1 MTPWTVARQLRCP
14 WGFPGKESWSGLPF
28 PSPGELPNPGIKPR
42 SFTLQ
47 VDSLPSDPPGKPP
60 LMSPQITSPWLFLV
74 LLFESTKMA
83 VSLEGRDICIY
94 TELIRTARCNAETNI
109 AL

>member
-1 MTPWTVARQLRCP
+1 
-14 WGFPGKESWSGLPF
+14 
-28 PSPGELPNPGIKPR
+28 
-42 SFTLQ
+42 
-47 VDSLPSDPPGKPP
+47 
-60 LMSPQITSPWLFLV
+60 MSPQITSPWLFLV

-83 VSLEGRDICIY
+83 GSLEGRDICLY